1 MNAERYEQIG
11 TLTLVTATGI
21 VAASILADGQLAKV
35 LNGVGGLTWFASSAL
50 LVMAGRQSQKH
61 RRQWAATIGLTAA
74 VAFVIKPTD
83 LTLATVGFGAT
94 GLAMGMAAKADPVL
108 WAKLIPGLYLPMH
121 IGTAVLK
128 AAGRSALGMEAS
140 IRTQPPPTAAVVPFV
155 MVVAAVA
162 GGFVASALR
171 ERGVG
176 FGKRRVAS

>member
-1 MNAERYEQIG
+1 MNAERYEQLG
-11 TLTLVTATGI
+11 TATLVTATGI
-21 VAASILADGQLAKV
+21 VAASILADGQLAKA

-50 LVMAGRQSQKH
+50 LVMAGRQSPKH
-61 RRQWAATIGLTAA
+61 RWQWAATIGLTAA

-94 GLAMGMAAKADPVL
+94 GLAIGMAAKADPIL

-121 IGTAVLK
+121 IGTAILK
-128 AAGRSALGMEAS
+128 AVGRSALGMEAS
-140 IRTQPPPTAAVVPFV
+140 IRSEPPPTAAVVPFV

-162 GGFVASALR
+162 GGFLASALR

-176 FGKRRVAS
+176 LGKRRPAS